1 MAKWARGERGEAMS
15 KAPWQEPRKATTQR
29 IPASFA
35 CPEDGTREGESER
48 GGDCARDQWHHRIT
62 CSPDPDPPLS
72 SLSLSLSLSFSSFSV
87 SSVRFYSRRRPR
99 CAVLRTWGSVVEGG
113 RLRWETLMPTSSD
126 ALIFMRMY
134 TAESSRPPTCAEG
147 EARADVM
154 QAASVGVGEERRERE
169 GRWGKKATER
179 LE

>member
-1 MAKWARGERGEAMS
+1 MAMPMLMMERIRLGWRMLFSIGSTCGE
-15 KAPWQEPRKATTQR
+15 
-29 IPASFA
+29 
-35 CPEDGTREGESER
+35 
-48 GGDCARDQWHHRIT
+48 
-62 CSPDPDPPLS
+62 
-72 SLSLSLSLSFSSFSV
+72 
-87 SSVRFYSRRRPR
+87 
-99 CAVLRTWGSVVEGG
+99 EGG